1 MRFKINE
8 YDTIET
14 GRYNG
19 KFQIKIGRVGK
30 DDKFYQDFKIVKKK
44 DGSEIKVPVTMTF
57 DNDDDATH
65 LFYLCECEL
74 KGLDHEKVETPDIP
88 F

>member
-57 DNDDDATH
+57 DNDDDAYQC
-65 LFYLCECEL
+65 FDLCAIEL
-74 KGLDHEKVETPDIP
+74 KGVERTQIDISDCP

>member
-1 MRFKINE
+1 MRFQINA

-30 DDKFYQDFKIVKKK
+30 DDKFYQDFKLAKKK
-44 DGSEIKVPVTMTF
+44 DGTEIKVPVTMTF
-57 DNDDDATH
+57 DRDSDVSKFFDV
-65 LFYLCECEL
+65 CEIEL
-74 KGLDHEKVETPDIP
+74 KGVDNPKVETPDIP